1 MKRWVIA
8 KPEPA
13 LAETLAREL
22 HLALP
27 ITQVLI
33 NRGYRT
39 VDAASSFLNPQL
51 RQLGDPFE
59 LPDMDAAVVRI
70 LAAIATKERIVIYG
84 DYDVD
89 GVTSSALLQRVLQA
103 AGATVANF
111 LPQRAEEGYG
121 LSQDGIARC
130 LKEHKP
136 QLLIAVDCGTSS
148 AREIADLQ
156 KQGVDTIVL
165 DHHEPPG
172 ELPKCVALVNPKR
185 IAGSALGV
193 LASVGVAFKLAHA
206 LLKRE
211 KQLAERIDLREHLD
225 LVAVG
230 TVADI
235 VPLTGENRILVRAG
249 MERLPQTQKIGLR
262 ALMDIADVPDKVTT
276 YHVGFR
282 IGPRLNAAG
291 RLADAMAALELL
303 LTNDAAR
310 AADLAKLLNE
320 HNAKRQGI
328 ESQITEEAIAM
339 ARANS
344 GDRVLVLAKE
354 GWHVGVIGIVA
365 SRVLQAFHRPTV
377 VIGIEEGM
385 GRGSCRSVSGFSI
398 VAALQHC
405 APLLE
410 KFGGHEM
417 AAGLSVKAGN
427 VDELREMLNEFAART
442 LKDEDLLPQVRID
455 AMVKLDDLDADFFEQ
470 LERLEPCGTENPIPV
485 FVVEGVHLRG
495 KPRIVGKNHLRFSVT
510 DGDTTLQAIWW
521 GKGDFE
527 FPEGAFDIAFTPE
540 LNEYGGRESVQLK
553 VRDIRGGN
561 G

>member
-1 MKRWVIA
+1 
-8 KPEPA
+8 
-13 LAETLAREL
+13 
-22 HLALP
+22 
-27 ITQVLI
+27 
-33 NRGYRT
+33 
-39 VDAASSFLNPQL
+39 
-51 RQLGDPFE
+51 
-59 LPDMDAAVVRI
+59 
-70 LAAIATKERIVIYG
+70 
-84 DYDVD
+84 
-89 GVTSSALLQRVLQA
+89 
-103 AGATVANF
+103 
-111 LPQRAEEGYG
+111 
-121 LSQDGIARC
+121 
-130 LKEHKP
+130 
-136 QLLIAVDCGTSS
+136 
-148 AREIADLQ
+148 
-156 KQGVDTIVL
+156 
-165 DHHEPPG
+165 
-172 ELPKCVALVNPKR
+172 
-185 IAGSALGV
+185 LGV

-225 LVAVG
+225 LVAIG

-303 LTNDAAR
+303 LTTDAAR
-310 AADLAKLLNE
+310 TTELAKLLNE